1 MKVHFAHIQ
10 HSLFSQK
17 PAVRVAVRSSLPNG
31 IPENHIYRDTREE
44 VAMVNGTH
52 EKARWSFPPVLED
65 FDLMETEADPAEL
78 EQIFADER

>member
-1 MKVHFAHIQ
+1 MHFAHIQ
-10 HSLFSQK
+10 HLLFFQK
-17 PAVRVAVRSSLPNG
+17 PAVRGVVRSSLPNG
-31 IPENHIYRDTREE
+31 IPENLTHPDTREE

-65 FDLMETEADPAEL
+65 FDLMETEADPADL